1 METNK
6 NYWFSVIVGGGGR
19 VNGAH
24 RIFKIVKIP
33 SYHTI
38 MVDECLY
45 TFIPSPQNI
54 QHQE

>member
-24 RIFKIVKIP
+24 RIFKIVKVP